1 MNGYRL
7 GLMHG
12 ALIVALVLL
21 GFVAYTHAHDWI
33 IVNGFAQHLGGG
45 SHCNNH
51 DTAGAGLERDHAQL
65 GFYRNSNCKLSIYAA
80 KAWLPITAGAVK
92 LGLIGGAVTGYS
104 SAVTPVAALAATY
117 ETKTWGLN
125 MIGIPPA
132 GGSSGAVIWLQAKVR
147 W

>member
-1 MNGYRL
+1 MRSASIFAA
-7 GLMHG
+7 GLLCG
-12 ALIVALVLL
+12 LL
-21 GFVAYTHAHDWI
+21 LAIGGMSRAHDWI
-33 IVNGFAQHLGGG
+33 IVNGFAQHLGSG

-51 DTAGAGLERDHAQL
+51 DTAGAGIERDHAQA

-92 LGLIGGAVTGYS
+92 LGLIGGAVTGYA

-117 ETKTWGLN
+117 ETQTYGLN
-125 MIGIPPA
+125 LIGIPPA

-147 W
+147 FR